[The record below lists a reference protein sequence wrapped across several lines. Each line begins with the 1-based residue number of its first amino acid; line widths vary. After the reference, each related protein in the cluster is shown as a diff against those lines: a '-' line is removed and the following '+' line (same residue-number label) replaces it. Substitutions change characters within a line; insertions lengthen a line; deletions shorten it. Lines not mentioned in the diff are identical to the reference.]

1 MASSSTTEHGWFA
14 YQLSAQTQVP
24 RRTHLLRVERTRLD
38 EARRHRCQFVYPS
51 RIASRTPRTINCQ
64 RDLQSRCHQ
73 PLTYQRPL
81 PESDTGMESFGGV
94 ETRNM
99 WGLAQL
105 GRWKWHD
112 PDAHINTRLWVFS
125 PATLTSI
132 DEAAMIGYAD

>member
-1 MASSSTTEHGWFA
+1 
-14 YQLSAQTQVP
+14 
-24 RRTHLLRVERTRLD
+24 
-38 EARRHRCQFVYPS
+38 
-51 RIASRTPRTINCQ
+51 
-64 RDLQSRCHQ
+64 
-73 PLTYQRPL
+73 L